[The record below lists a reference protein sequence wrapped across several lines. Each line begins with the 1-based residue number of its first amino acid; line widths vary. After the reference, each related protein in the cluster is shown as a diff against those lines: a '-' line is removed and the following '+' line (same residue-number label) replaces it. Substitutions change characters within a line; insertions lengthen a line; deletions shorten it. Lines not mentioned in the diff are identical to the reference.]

1 MGSVKGGSMKGLKVL
16 ALTLL
21 LAVVAW
27 PAMAGGACC
36 SKDQGVT
43 RQVENLANGVRITI
57 TAQDPQMVAKLQSQ
71 GESCG
76 AGCKDCPMHAQGVE
90 RKVEKIAGGVV
101 ITATSSDPK
110 QVEALQKHAAA
121 MGAASCQKEGAK
133 AAGCAKGEAKASCC
147 SKGEAKGAGC
157 SKGSHAHAQP
167 RS

>member
-1 MGSVKGGSMKGLKVL
+1 MKGLKAL

-27 PAMAGGACC
+27 PAMAGGVCC

-43 RQVENLANGVRITI
+43 RQVENLPNGVRITI
-57 TAQDPQMVAKLQSQ
+57 TAKDPQMVAKLQSHE
-71 GESCG
+71 GNCG
-76 AGCKDCPMHAQGVE
+76 SGCKECPMHAQGVE
-90 RKVEKIAGGVV
+90 RKVEKTEAGVV
-101 ITATSSDPK
+101 ITATASDSK

-121 MGAASCQKEGAK
+121 MGTASCQKERAR

-157 SKGSHAHAQP
+157 SKGAHAHAHP